1 MFAKFY
7 HFALPAGTNFS
18 QSGILT
24 SIKAQIE
31 KKMSQPE
38 IITDLQYH
46 GIKISNNEVAV
57 VNVFKNFLPVYTA
70 SFSSLLNSAEE
81 IKSACVA
88 LGGTTYS
95 EELEITNLSDIYDFN
110 TFTKLEVVDGVL
122 TTNID
127 ALVV

>member
-1 MFAKFY
+1 MIAKFY

-18 QSGILT
+18 QRGILT
-24 SIKAQIE
+24 SIKEQIE

-38 IITDLQYH
+38 IITADFQYH
-46 GIKISNNEVAV
+46 GIKISNNEVVV
-57 VNVFKNFLPVYTA
+57 VNVFKNFLPVPAA
-70 SFSSLLNSAEE
+70 SFLNSAEE